1 LAREPQASVFRH
13 GCQIRPSPRSAS
25 EPDRPDATLL
35 NSLTWPYFIAR
46 QPRPTNCSQKKAW
59 LKPKATLT
67 KGTNGRYNP
76 APNGDRFRNLIT
88 RRESAGFIEKTILA
102 LREHEEMGLSHAHRR
117 GENGLAKAIPM
128 NLALQVFTP
137 LRSSRCHKMRDPLR
151 SNCVCLKE
159 EMEETSQLR
168 VSEDARAVF
177 SVVAERMTGFTSQ
190 TAEETLAVE
199 EPLEIQLGYA
209 TAEGRAI
216 KSVSVTMRTPGYD
229 FELAAGFLM
238 TEGVVRDVNDIERI
252 AYAGAGNIDE
262 AAESST
268 ARSVL
273 PYQPWKNIV
282 RVELATGVTVSLA
295 NLQRNFYTT
304 SSCGICGKASLLA
317 LQSVCPARSDNR
329 FAISA
334 ETLYTLPAR
343 LRAAQSVFDRTGGL
357 HGAGLFNAGGELL
370 ALREDVGR
378 HNAVDKLLGAEFLAD
393 RTPLRDSLL
402 LLSGRA
408 SFELLQKALMGGVAM
423 VASVGA
429 PSSLAVRVAKDFD
442 ITLVGFLRDHHFN
455 VYHGAQRV
463 SGCKQRNEQG
473 AL

>member
-1 LAREPQASVFRH
+1 
-13 GCQIRPSPRSAS
+13 
-25 EPDRPDATLL
+25 
-35 NSLTWPYFIAR
+35 
-46 QPRPTNCSQKKAW
+46 
-59 LKPKATLT
+59 
-67 KGTNGRYNP
+67 
-76 APNGDRFRNLIT
+76 
-88 RRESAGFIEKTILA
+88 
-102 LREHEEMGLSHAHRR
+102 
-117 GENGLAKAIPM
+117 
-128 NLALQVFTP
+128 
-137 LRSSRCHKMRDPLR
+137 
-151 SNCVCLKE
+151 
-159 EMEETSQLR
+159 MEEPTGLLK
-168 VSEDARAVF
+168 SEDDRALL
-177 SVVAERMTGFTSQ
+177 SVMAERVTGFASQ

-199 EPLEIQLGYA
+199 EPLEIQLGYG

-216 KSVSVTMRTPGYD
+216 KSISVTMRTPGCD

-262 AAESST
+262 SGETRT
-268 ARSVL
+268 AQTVL

-282 RVELATGVTVSLA
+282 RVDLATGVTVSLA

-317 LQSVCPARSDNR
+317 LQSVCPPRRINR
-329 FAISA
+329 FSISA
-334 ETLYTLPAR
+334 ETLYTLPGR

-357 HGAGLFNAGGELL
+357 HGAGLFNADGELL

-429 PSSLAVRVAKDFD
+429 PSSLAVRVAKEFD

-455 VYHGAQRV
+455 VYHGAEHV
-463 SGCKQRNEQG
+463 SGCNHVNEQG

>member
-1 LAREPQASVFRH
+1 MFRTV
-13 GCQIRPSPRSAS
+13 
-25 EPDRPDATLL
+25 D
-35 NSLTWPYFIAR
+35 
-46 QPRPTNCSQKKAW
+46 
-59 LKPKATLT
+59 
-67 KGTNGRYNP
+67 
-76 APNGDRFRNLIT
+76 
-88 RRESAGFIEKTILA
+88 
-102 LREHEEMGLSHAHRR
+102 
-117 GENGLAKAIPM
+117 
-128 NLALQVFTP
+128 
-137 LRSSRCHKMRDPLR
+137 
-151 SNCVCLKE
+151 
-159 EMEETSQLR
+159 MEETTAPLI
-168 VSEDARAVF
+168 SENARALL
-177 SVVAERMTGFTSQ
+177 SVMAERVTGFTSQ

-199 EPLEIQLGYA
+199 EPLEIQLGYDA
-209 TAEGRAI
+209 AEGRAV
-216 KSVSVTMRTPGYD
+216 KSISVTMRTPGYD

-238 TEGVVRDVNDIERI
+238 TEGVVRDVNDIEHI
-252 AYAGAGNIDE
+252 AYAGTGDIDE
-262 AAESST
+262 AAESGT
-268 ARSVL
+268 ARTVL

-282 RVELATGVTVSLA
+282 RVELTPDVTVSLA

-317 LQSVCPARSDNR
+317 LQSACPPRRNNR
-329 FAISA
+329 FSISA

-357 HGAGLFNAGGELL
+357 HGAGLFNADGELL

-429 PSSLAVRVAKDFD
+429 PSSLAVRVAREFD
-442 ITLVGFLRDHHFN
+442 ITLVGFLRDRHFN
-455 VYHGAQRV
+455 VYHGTEHI
-463 SGCKQRNEQG
+463 SGRRPGNEQG